1 MVNSINVKTWLFKQR
16 DIDAQVISL
25 LAAAA
30 ISGFLTDFTKGVIDP
45 VVAGVLQSNKDDVQK
60 VGPFKF
66 KLQLVVSGL
75 LKSIIIFMIIYQLAR
90 IVQRAGL

>member
-1 MVNSINVKTWLFKQR
+1 MALNIKNWLFKQR
-16 DIDAQVISL
+16 DIDTQIISL

-45 VVAGVLQSNKDDVQK
+45 VVAGILRSNKEDVQE

-66 KLQLVVSGL
+66 KLQLLVSGM
-75 LKSIIIFMIIYQLAR
+75 LKAAIIFAIIYQLALVVR
-90 IVQRAGL
+90 RAGL